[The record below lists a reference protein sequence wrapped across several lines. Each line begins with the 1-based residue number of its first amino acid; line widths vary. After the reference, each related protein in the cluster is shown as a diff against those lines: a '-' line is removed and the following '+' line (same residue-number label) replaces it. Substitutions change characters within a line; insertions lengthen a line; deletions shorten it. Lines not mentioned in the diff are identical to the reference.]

1 MVALDTDVLV
11 AWAMAGAPN
20 HRQARRYV
28 ERLVD
33 QGERIGL
40 LAQVVWEFLHVSTDA
55 KRFERPLSMPE
66 AIALVRELRAS
77 RDVLEIPVDAAVIDR
92 VLELVER
99 HRLGRKR
106 ILDTVLAACLEG
118 ARITTLA
125 TFNAKDFALFS
136 FLSAV
141 TP

>member
-20 HRQARRYV
+20 HRRARSYV

-40 LAQVVWEFLHVSTDA
+40 LSQVVWEFLHVCTDA

-106 ILDTVLAACLEG
+106 ILDTVVAACLEG
-118 ARITTLA
+118 AGITTLA
-125 TFNAKDFALFS
+125 TFNAKDFSLFS
-136 FLSAV
+136 FVSAV